1 MRGYAQIINNSQ
13 QKNNL
18 TKLMHGYKI
27 ESINIT
33 EIFNDL
39 FGQNFSVDYFIS
51 AKEISELNID
61 NLNILKQENY
71 PLLNKTLKHS
81 LNYLYLRL
89 NVEKVLSEIYN
100 VNTLKYDMLSNI
112 IFESFKGNDSISSNH
127 RVFFTS
133 RKTLLNEFNHFEG
146 NLNIF
151 QPAIDISDTALEKE
165 KKSIME
171 YLENLQ
177 N

>member
-1 MRGYAQIINNSQ
+1 MSF
-13 QKNNL
+13 
-18 TKLMHGYKI
+18 
-27 ESINIT
+27 
-33 EIFNDL
+33 FN
-39 FGQNFSVDYFIS
+39 Y
-51 AKEISELNID
+51 
-61 NLNILKQENY
+61 
-71 PLLNKTLKHS
+71 
-81 LNYLYLRL
+81 
-89 NVEKVLSEIYN
+89 
-100 VNTLKYDMLSNI
+100 
-112 IFESFKGNDSISSNH
+112 ESFKGNDNIKH
-127 RVFFTS
+127 RIFFTS